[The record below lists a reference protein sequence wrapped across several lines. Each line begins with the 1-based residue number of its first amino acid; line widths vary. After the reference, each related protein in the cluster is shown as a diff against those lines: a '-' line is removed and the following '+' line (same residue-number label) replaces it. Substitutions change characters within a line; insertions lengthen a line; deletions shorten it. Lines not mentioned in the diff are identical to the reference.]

1 MKIIQKNKKTL
12 KAGTIAFCLPIILM
26 LVIYWCVGMYPFG
39 DHTVGYGDLA
49 NQYVAVMTYFK
60 ENFFHPENFLYSFK
74 IALGGNFF
82 PVFAYY
88 LSSPINI
95 ISLFFPAKDML
106 NFFEFNIVFN
116 AGLSGLTMFLYLKN
130 SFLLNRDLKKA
141 ETNASISVTVALS
154 TSFALSTFFFNYARS
169 AMWFN
174 AIGILPVVF
183 LGLEKLIKSKKP
195 TLYLISFSFLLL
207 SNYYMGY
214 IVTIFIVICVLFWI
228 VDSLWIRKE
237 KLFTVF
243 LASYRIL
250 LYSVLS
256 LMISA
261 IYFLPSL
268 LGQQNVDQEKFK
280 FTFEKMY
287 KINDLW
293 AALFPHTLPTN
304 VPFIF
309 TSLLC
314 LLLLALY
321 FSSKSSAIKGNE
333 KLLCG
338 IFLTFLI
345 FSTWFKGSYMI
356 WHALTMPNGY
366 SNRESFVLV
375 FVIVAVAYR
384 GVQAYLFNGQQIQLI
399 MGGALVV
406 VLAFINLFSTKYF
419 NLNQIL
425 IVILFLVLY
434 ISCTLFMAKSENQN
448 FFAKWISPVLLTVLV
463 LCDIGYGNYQQTKN
477 LAQNS
482 TNHSSYERI
491 VSDGRK
497 TIQKLGAKDNSFYR
511 VGTGYQINPNDPMQF
526 NYNGVQNYLSQQPTS
541 LTDFLSSTGYFQ
553 KHSWLRWSAYNNGST
568 RAMDSLLGIKYI
580 INNQSRTLFNDIANV
595 KSISATNQMAS
606 KAYSDKFLTSG
617 DFNVYRNPTAFPL
630 AFLTEGK
637 VDQLEF
643 RYNPLDDPFI
653 VQNQLFQSIFPSDH
667 PMYTGVSVKQVNRTN
682 NEINVKFISPKSGEG
697 YLYIPYSVELLNSQN
712 VQVFVNGRFVTRA
725 FGNDLFSENGII
737 ALGDLKDNKENTVK
751 IIGKNAGQQYTI
763 NPYIAVENESYLQK
777 ISQVAK
783 KSVKNNSIVVEGN
796 KIKLN
801 IRDFKKSKNLVLS
814 IPFDKGWQAFANG
827 HELPIRKGLGI
838 LSVVHLRPGERNIT
852 LKYNVPGLHLGI
864 LISLSGIIMSI
875 LLITRFKRKDY
886 S

>member
-1 MKIIQKNKKTL
+1 M

-39 DHTVGYGDLA
+39 NHTVGYGDLA

-88 LSSPINI
+88 LSSPVNI
-95 ISLFFPAKDML
+95 ISLLFPAKDML

-130 SFLLNRDLKKA
+130 SFLLNRDLKKT
-141 ETNASISVTVALS
+141 ETNAKISITVALS

-174 AIGILPVVF
+174 AIGILPIVF
-183 LGLEKLIKSKKP
+183 LGLEKLIRNKKP

-207 SNYYMGY
+207 SNYYIGY
-214 IVTIFIVICVLFWI
+214 IVTMFIVICVLFWI

-243 LASYRIL
+243 LASCRIL

-287 KINDLW
+287 KFNDLGS
-293 AALFPHTLPTN
+293 ALFPHTLPTN

-314 LLLLALY
+314 LLLLVLY
-321 FSSKSSAIKGNE
+321 FFSKSSAIRRNE

-338 IFLTFLI
+338 IFLAFLI

-366 SNRESFVLV
+366 PNRESFVLV
-375 FVIVAVAYR
+375 FVIVAMAYR
-384 GVQAYLFNGQQIQLI
+384 GVRAYLFNGQPIQLVMSGI
-399 MGGALVV
+399 LVCALA
-406 VLAFINLFSTKYF
+406 LINLFSTKYF
-419 NLNQIL
+419 HLNQIL
-425 IVILFLVLY
+425 IAILFLVLY
-434 ISCTLFMAKSENQN
+434 ISCTLFMTQSENQN
-448 FFAKWISPVLLTVLV
+448 FFAKWIPPMLLIVLV
-463 LCDIGYGNYQQTKN
+463 LCDIGYGNYQLTKDMA
-477 LAQNS
+477 LNS
-482 TNHSSYERI
+482 TDHSAYERVVI
-491 VSDGRK
+491 NGRK
-497 TIQKLGAKDNSFYR
+497 AIQKIGTKDNSFYR

-541 LTDFLSSTGYFQ
+541 LTDFLSSAGYFQ

-568 RAMDSLLGIKYI
+568 RAMDSFLGIKYI
-580 INNQSRTLFNDIANV
+580 ISNQNTNFFNDIANT
-595 KSISATNQMAS
+595 KSLSATNQVAS
-606 KAYSDKFLTSG
+606 KAYSDKFLTNG
-617 DFNVYRNPTAFPL
+617 DFNVYRNSTVFPL

-637 VDQLEF
+637 VDQLAF
-643 RYNPLDDPFI
+643 GYNPLGDPFI
-653 VQNQLFQSIFPSDH
+653 LQNQLFQSIFPNGQ
-667 PMYTGVSVKQVNRTN
+667 PMYTDVSVKQVNRTN
-682 NEINVKFISPKSGEG
+682 DEIDVKFISPQSGGG
-697 YLYIPYSVELLNSQN
+697 YLYIPYGVESNSQN
-712 VQVFVNGRFVTRA
+712 VQVFVNDKFVTRA

-737 ALGDLKDNKENTVK
+737 ALGDLKNNKENTVK

-777 ISQVAK
+777 ISQLAQN
-783 KSVKNNSIVVEGN
+783 SVKNNSIVVEGN

-801 IRDFKKSKNLVLS
+801 TRDFKKSKNLVLS
-814 IPFDKGWQAFANG
+814 IPYDKGWQASANG
-827 HELPIRKGLGI
+827 HDLTIRKGLGM
-838 LSVVHLRPGERNIT
+838 LSVVHLQPGEHNIT
-852 LKYNVPGLHLGI
+852 LKYHVPGLRLGI
-864 LISLSGIIMSI
+864 LISLSGIVIST
-875 LLITRFKRKDY
+875 LLIIRFKRKY
-886 S
+886 CS